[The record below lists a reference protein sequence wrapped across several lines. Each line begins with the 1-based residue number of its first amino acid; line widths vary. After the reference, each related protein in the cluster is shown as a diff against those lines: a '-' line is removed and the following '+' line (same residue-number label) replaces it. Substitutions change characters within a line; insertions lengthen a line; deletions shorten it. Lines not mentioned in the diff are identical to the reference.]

1 MIRTRGPDSLTMPER
16 PSVASGPPVSP
27 PLSAPSMEEG
37 VRSRA
42 VELSGYGVPLS
53 GLLALPGRAAPRAVV
68 VALHGGGM
76 RAGYFHGRAD
86 PGASLLTLAARRGY
100 AALALDRPGYGRSA
114 ERLPHGMG
122 LAEQAAVIRGAL
134 AGYRRSHPCGAGF
147 FLVGHSLGS
156 KVALI
161 TAAGWREG
169 GLLGVDVSGVSDRW
183 AVSPTRLTGPGA
195 RGTHGLHWGP
205 LALYPP
211 RTFELAAPLIAP
223 LPRLEAEE
231 APYWPRTFAAIA
243 PRIHVPVRFTFA
255 QHERWWRCDARVVR
269 EMTARLASPS
279 VRTDRLAD
287 AGHNISLGTAART
300 YHHRVLD
307 FLAMCHRRPQAA
319 PT

>member
-1 MIRTRGPDSLTMPER
+1 MPER
-16 PSVASGPPVSP
+16 PSAASVPPAP
-27 PLSAPSMEEG
+27 YPSAAEEG
-37 VRSRA
+37 VQGRA

-53 GLLALPGRAAPRAVV
+53 GLIALPGRTAPRAVV

-86 PGASLLTLAARRGY
+86 PGASLLTLAARHGY

-114 ERLPHGMG
+114 ERVPHGMG
-122 LAEQAAVIRGAL
+122 LAEQAAVVRGAL

-147 FLVGHSLGS
+147 FLVGHSLGG
-156 KVALI
+156 KVALT
-161 TAAGWREG
+161 TAAGWRKG
-169 GLLGVDVSGVSDRW
+169 GLLGVDVSGISDRW

-223 LPRLEAEE
+223 LPRREAEE
-231 APYWPRTFAAIA
+231 APYWPSTFAAIA
-243 PRIHVPVRFTFA
+243 PRIRVPVRFTFA
-255 QHERWWRCDARVVR
+255 EHERWWRCDARTVR
-269 EMTARLASPS
+269 EMTARLASPL
-279 VRTDRLAD
+279 VRTERLEG
-287 AGHNISLGTAART
+287 AGHNISLGNAART

-307 FLAMCHRRPQAA
+307 FLAMCHRPPRAA
-319 PT
+319 PA